1 MFRLVVVFVGVFL
14 WGGTEGIPVP
24 PEGSDNK
31 TPIGEEGSIFDDRI
45 NLNINNAHAH
55 AYNRDGSFSGSDSSS
70 LGIQAGILHPGNRY
84 QHLGGQTL
92 SNSNSYSTGRFPPQT
107 YANTGAAFGPYNSR
121 GQAASGFRGGQ
132 GQAYAN
138 SQQKQIAIPLGPFPG
153 GPVLLSN
160 LPDASEQTDKKTK
173 TNIKKDHDKSSSD
186 KEFVF
191 SDA

>member
-1 MFRLVVVFVGVFL
+1 MGVFL
-14 WGGTEGIPVP
+14 WGGTEGVPVP
-24 PEGSDNK
+24 PEGGAK
-31 TPIGEEGSIFDDRI
+31 AKAPIGEEGSIFDDRI
-45 NLNINNAHAH
+45 NLNFNHANAH

-92 SNSNSYSTGRFPPQT
+92 SNSNSYSSGRFPPQT

-121 GQAASGFRGGQ
+121 GQAGSGFRGGQ
-132 GQAYAN
+132 GHAYAN
-138 SQQKQIAIPLGPFPG
+138 SHQQQIAIPLGPFAG

-160 LPDASEQTDKKTK
+160 LPDASEETDKKTT
-173 TNIKKDHDKSSSD
+173 TNTKKGHDKPSSD
-186 KEFVF
+186 KEFAF